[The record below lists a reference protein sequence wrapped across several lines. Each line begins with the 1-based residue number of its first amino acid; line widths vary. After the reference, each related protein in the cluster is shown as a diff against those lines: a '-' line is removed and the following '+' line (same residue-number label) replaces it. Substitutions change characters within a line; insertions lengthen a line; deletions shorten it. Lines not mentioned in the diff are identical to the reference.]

1 MTVNKALAFDGN
13 NPYIKGTKSVNG
25 NRIVPIPPFLNEF
38 ISEYIKILPGTNL
51 FYSAN
56 NEYMTASAYNKM
68 WSNIV
73 SKMNV
78 AAGGSNKIK
87 IITGLTVHIFR
98 HNYCANLCYQM
109 PNISIKRIAQLS
121 GDSEKMVLEVY
132 NHVLEQKENV
142 QEVVKNANNF

>member
-38 ISEYIKILPGTNL
+38 ISEYIKTLPGTNL
-51 FYSAN
+51 LYSAN
-56 NEYMTASAYNKM
+56 NEYMTASTYNKM

-87 IITGLTVHIFR
+87 IITRLTAHIFR

-109 PNISIKRIAQLS
+109 PNISIKRIAQLL

-132 NHVLEQKENV
+132 NHVLKQKENV
-142 QEVVKNANNF
+142 QEVVKNAINF

>member
-1 MTVNKALAFDGN
+1 MAI

-38 ISEYIKILPGTNL
+38 ISEYIKTLPGTNL

-56 NEYMTASAYNKM
+56 NKYMTASAYNKM

-78 AAGGSNKIK
+78 AAGGSNNIK
-87 IITGLTVHIFR
+87 IITGLTAHIFR
-98 HNYCANLCYQM
+98 HNYKLLSKKFCR
-109 PNISIKRIAQLS
+109 NILHYMRKKYYILRKR
-121 GDSEKMVLEVY
+121 D
-132 NHVLEQKENV
+132 
-142 QEVVKNANNF
+142 